1 MTGPHD
7 TSVYARV
14 RLLCDQWSR
23 TAPPLPSDAVHLLN
37 NLVKVIVLAA
47 AEECDARANRKGM
60 PISLSNEAHK
70 CAAQIRHNL
79 LCAPGESVCI
89 TCDGEGCY
97 RCRMTG
103 VRRLSSYITE
113 PTE

>member
-23 TAPPLPSDAVHLLN
+23 TAPPLPSDALHLLN
-37 NLVKVIVLAA
+37 NLVKTIVLAA
-47 AEECDARANRKGM
+47 AEECDDRAKREGM
-60 PISLSNEAHK
+60 PISLANEARK

-89 TCDGEGCY
+89 LCDGEGCE
-97 RCRMTG
+97 RCERKG
-103 VRRLSSYITE
+103 VRRLSSCITE
-113 PTE
+113 PSE